1 MTELVRYS
9 DKIVCYVDVNDI
21 CREESDPLPNSGERL
36 YSTRLKCA
44 AVMACNGNR
53 MFYNF
58 FLNQLREQMR

>member
-36 YSTRLKCA
+36 YSTRLNCA
-44 AVMACNGNR
+44 AVMACCGNR
-53 MFYNF
+53 MFYDF
-58 FLNQLREQMR
+58 YRNQLREQMR